1 MRFGSKSFIFYLLG
15 FMILDGVLHCHALL
29 HRHTFVVREAPYKRL
44 CKTKKILTVNGQFPG
59 PTLYAHHG
67 DTLIVD
73 VYNRG
78 KENITIHWHGVKQP
92 RFPWSDGPAYI
103 TQCPIK
109 PGGKFSQK
117 VVLSSEEGTLWWH
130 AHNDWNRATVHGA
143 IVVYPKPGTGYPFPK
158 PHAEVPI
165 IFAEWWKSDVMKVI
179 QEALRTGGDPNVS
192 DAFTINGQPGDLY
205 PCSKAGT
212 FKLNVDYGKTYL
224 LRMVNAAMN
233 DILFFSI
240 AKHKLTVVGADG
252 SYTKPFTTN
261 YVTISPGS
269 TFDVLL
275 TANQPPKH
283 RYYMAARAYSSSSS
297 IPFDNTTATA
307 ILQYNG
313 SNDPPSSLPPFMPYL
328 PYYNDTPAAVNFSRS
343 VKSLANKAYPI
354 SVPQKV
360 DTKIVSTVSINTF
373 RCPNNSCAGPNGSRL
388 AASMNNI
395 SFVNPSSDVLRA
407 YYYHIKGVFGAHFP
421 SFPPFVYNFTGDNL
435 PLVLQTPKKGTK
447 VKFLKFSATV
457 EIVLQGTNLVAPI
470 DHPMHLHGYSFYVV
484 GLGFGNFDKNKDP
497 LTYNLVDPPFLNTV
511 MVPKSGWVAIRFQ
524 ANNPGVWFMH
534 CHLERHLTWGM
545 DTVFIVRNGKHPN
558 ETLLPPPPDLPPC

>member
-1 MRFGSKSFIFYLLG
+1 
-15 FMILDGVLHCHALL
+15 MILDGVLHCHALL

-78 KENITIHWHGVKQP
+78 KQNITIHWHGAKQP
-92 RFPWSDGPAYI
+92 RFPWSDGPAFI

-117 VVLSSEEGTLWWH
+117 VIFSSEEGTLWWH

-143 IVVYPKPGTGYPFPK
+143 IVVYPKPGKGYPFPK

-165 IFAEWWKSDVMKVI
+165 IF
-179 QEALRTGGDPNVS
+179 
-192 DAFTINGQPGDLY
+192 
-205 PCSKAGT
+205 GT

-240 AKHKLTVVGADG
+240 AKHKLTVVAADG

-261 YVTISPGS
+261 YVTISPGN

-297 IPFDNTTATA
+297 IAFDNTTATA

-313 SNDPPSSLPPFMPYL
+313 PNDPPSSLPPVVPYL
-328 PYYNDTPAAVNFSRS
+328 PYYNDTAAAVNFSRS

-407 YYYHIKGVFGAHFP
+407 YYYHIKGVFGARFP

-435 PLVLQTPKKGTK
+435 PLVLQTPKNGTK

-497 LTYNLVDPPFLNTV
+497 LTYNLVDPPFVNTV

-524 ANNPGVWFMH
+524 ANNPG
-534 CHLERHLTWGM
+534 
-545 DTVFIVRNGKHPN
+545 
-558 ETLLPPPPDLPPC
+558 